1 LEGLTPAFTQD
12 GETMNLDEAVVVRTY
27 AGEMVASIAAARLG
41 SEGIEAHIQKDD
53 CGGAYPALQMSG
65 GVRLLVKPED
75 LENAEKI
82 LNELEVEDSE
92 KIEEQ
97 EEPEDSKRARSNSLL
112 LIGLFLLGLAA
123 GYFLSPELR
132 DRSTYTGVE
141 TDDRNKDGK
150 PGVLYHYVDGQLSR
164 VEEDR
169 NYDGKVDAWLK
180 YAAGKICTAAD
191 DNSFSGQPNRWTT
204 HKDRFNYE
212 VKVDTDFDGKPDLT
226 VIYVNGVKQ
235 KVDWH
240 PNDSTIIERRE
251 LYEHD
256 VLKEKLVDTDGDGI
270 FDLKITYDP
279 YERPTGESK
288 VRIPN

>member
-1 LEGLTPAFTQD
+1 
-12 GETMNLDEAVVVRTY
+12 MNLDEAVVVRTY
-27 AGEMVASIAAARLG
+27 AGEIVASIAAARLG
-41 SEGIEAHIQKDD
+41 SEGIEVHIQKDD
-53 CGGAYPALQMSG
+53 CGGAYPALQMSW

-75 LENAEKI
+75 LENAEKV
-82 LNELEVEDSE
+82 LNEVEAEDSGE
-92 KIEEQ
+92 SEEQ
-97 EEPEDSKRARSNSLL
+97 GEPEDRERAKSNPLL
-112 LIGLFLLGLAA
+112 LIGLFSLGLAA

-150 PGVLYHYVDGQLSR
+150 PGVFYHYVDGQLTR
-164 VEEDR
+164 AEEDR
-169 NYDGKVDAWLK
+169 NYDGKVDSWHK
-180 YAAGKICTAAD
+180 YVAGKLYTIAD

-251 LYEHD
+251 LHEHD
-256 VLKEKLVDTDGDGI
+256 LLKEKLVDTDGDGI

-279 YERPTGESK
+279 YERPIGHTK
-288 VRIPN
+288 CRIPN